1 MDYFYLTSVTVLNI
15 IYSLSGSF
23 FNRKTDGKK
32 DTSAFYNLI
41 LVSVV
46 VVGWGIKYAI
56 NPSFDV
62 AVFPYI
68 AIFAVGYAV
77 AISAL
82 IIALKIGPIMLTN
95 LFINLS
101 LVASGIWGL
110 IFWGEPLTVF
120 VIIGIVL
127 TAVSIALCLF
137 TGKKSEQKITIKWAI
152 FMTLAFVGN
161 AACIISQA
169 QQQKDFSGQHGD
181 MFMFFAT
188 ALALIVIIINYIR
201 SDKTDTKI
209 MLKKAVHF
217 PIISGVSNLVIN
229 TFNII
234 LATSEIIPASVR
246 FPVIS
251 VCTLMAIS
259 IFSLFV
265 FKEKLRWWQWIGIG
279 LGIVATV
286 LLSV

>member
-1 MDYFYLTSVTVLNI
+1 MDYFYLISVTALNI

-46 VVGWGIKYAI
+46 VIGWAIKYII
-56 NPSFDV
+56 NPSFEIG
-62 AVFPYI
+62 VFPYI

-82 IIALKIGPIMLTN
+82 ITALKVGPIMLTN

-101 LVASGIWGL
+101 LVVSGIWGL
-110 IFWGEPLTVF
+110 IFWNEPLTTF
-120 VIIGIVL
+120 VVVGIIL

-137 TGKKSEQKITIKWAI
+137 TGKKSEQKITLKWAI
-152 FMTLAFVGN
+152 YMTLAFVGN
-161 AACIISQA
+161 AACVISQA
-169 QQQKDFSGQHGD
+169 QQQKDFAGQHGD

-188 ALALIVIIINYIR
+188 TLALIVIIINYIR
-201 SDKTDTKI
+201 SDKTDSKI
-209 MLKKAVHF
+209 MLKKSVHY
-217 PIISGVSNLVIN
+217 PIISGVCNVLVN

-251 VCTLMAIS
+251 VCTLIAIS

-265 FKEKLRWWQWIGIG
+265 FKEKLKWWQWVGIV